1 MSLIQKVYID
11 SKVLENIPEEY
22 KKDLK
27 LFNYFVLGFFETYGN
42 IKFGNVL
49 NIQVECIIRAFDKK
63 NIIKDI
69 RELYKIKPTSF
80 NQNTGVITFLNVNA
94 MDFLHEIYSKS
105 DARFRDNSMYKKYLE
120 LMTYNDESIIPFCN
134 FIKSNEHAVIPYK
147 HRASDIGYDL
157 TIIKKVKDI
166 SAKTTMYD
174 TFIRVQPC
182 FGYYT
187 KIVPRSSLSKSGYML
202 ANSIGIID
210 PSYTASLKIVLTKI
224 DDSLPDLKLPFTCC
238 QLIIDKAIHFEME
251 QVFES
256 EFIETDRAGG
266 GFGSTTTLSNKFS

>member
-1 MSLIQKVYID
+1 MSLIQKFYND
-11 SKVLENIPEEY
+11 SKILENIPEEY
-22 KKDLK
+22 KNDLK
-27 LFNYFVLGFFETYGN
+27 LFNYFVLGFFESYGN

-49 NIQVECIIRAFDKK
+49 NIQVECIINASEKK

-69 RELYKIKPTSF
+69 RDLYKIKPSSF
-80 NQNTGVITFLNVNA
+80 NHNAGIITFLNVNA

-105 DARFRDNSMYKKYLE
+105 DARFRDNNMYKKYLE
-120 LMTYNDESIIPFCN
+120 LMTYSSSNQIIIPFCK
-134 FIKSNEHAVIPYK
+134 FIKSNDDAVVPYK

-166 SAKTTMYD
+166 SSKTVMYD

-256 EFIETDRAGG
+256 EFIETERAGG
-266 GFGSTTTLSNKFS
+266 GFGSTSLSKFS